1 MKHKQAISSKEHPVS
16 QEKLIQYLEG
26 SLPDLERQ
34 HIEKQLEEDEFLND
48 AMEGL
53 HQITDSQQINQVVN
67 DLNRSIQKQVTAQQR
82 KKNKQPIFSLYWVYI
97 AIILLIILILS
108 AYLILSQTISIK

>member
-1 MKHKQAISSKEHPVS
+1 MKHKQAISSNEHPVS

-34 HIEKQLEEDEFLND
+34 QIEKQLEEDEFLND

-53 HQITDSQQINQVVN
+53 HQITDSQQISQVVN
-67 DLNRSIQKQVTAQQR
+67 DLNRSIQKQVTTQQR

-97 AIILLIILILS
+97 AIMLLIILILS
-108 AYLILSQTISIK
+108 AYLILSQTISVK

>member
-1 MKHKQAISSKEHPVS
+1 MEHKKAISSNERPVN
-16 QEKLIQYLEG
+16 QEKLIEYLEG
-26 SLPDLERQ
+26 SLSALERQ

-53 HQITDSQQINQVVN
+53 HQITDSQQIKQVVN
-67 DLNRSIQKQVTAQQR
+67 DLNRSIQKQITTQQR

-108 AYLILSQTISIK
+108 AYLILSQTISMK